1 MRSLVLIPALVSLLA
16 ACGRKDDAPRE
27 GAPSTTSSA
36 PATSRYS
43 LPSDP
48 GGGIPVAKA
57 KSDAPKDD
65 VVVVGRVR
73 DMLQRRAGF
82 SLIDVSIPYCG
93 QTEMEGCPTPWDY
106 CCKNPAEVSAK
117 TIQVRVRGADGRTVH
132 VEKIPELRNLDLVV
146 VRGKLVRDGDDV
158 ALDAVGW
165 YRRERPDLEWD
176 INWPP

>member
-1 MRSLVLIPALVSLLA
+1 MRSLVLSLAVASSLA
-16 ACGRKDDAPRE
+16 ACGKSDAPP
-27 GAPSTTSSA
+27 PSGGPPTTSSV
-36 PATSRYS
+36 PATSKYA

-57 KSDAPKDD
+57 KVDAPMDD

-82 SLIDVSIPYCG
+82 SMIDVSVPYCG

-106 CCKNPAEVSAK
+106 CCKTAEVLAAN
-117 TIQVRVRGADGRTVH
+117 TIQVRVRGPDGRTVQ
-132 VEKIPELRNLDLVV
+132 VDKIPELRNLDLVA
-146 VRGKLVRDGDDV
+146 VRGKLVKDGEDV

-165 YRRERPDLEWD
+165 YRRERPDLDWE
-176 INWPP
+176 ITWPP